1 MILICRNQPEI
12 MKLLLSRN
20 AQINAINQGKC
31 SALHIAVNKQQSTCV
46 KLLLRYGC
54 DVNLQDSYGDTA
66 LHDAIGKDALDIVD
80 ALCANE
86 QINFSLCNMR
96 GFNVLHQDQY
106 HSSISR
112 KGNAQ
117 LVFTFFQFFLIN

>member
-1 MILICRNQPEI
+1 

-96 GFNVLHQDQY
+96 GFNVLH
-106 HSSISR
+106 HAAL

-117 LVFTFFQFFLIN
+117 LVFTFFLIFPNQLKTKLKKKQNNNF